1 MSFADTFNRMSVS
14 SRTRAEIYNTLGSL
28 LDNGALLSDSL
39 DKLYA
44 IYSDE
49 GRKPTRAV
57 AAMLYEVKGMVA
69 DGKTFAQAIE
79 PWVSG
84 EEAALIAAGERTG
97 NLRAAFTDALYL
109 ISVRK
114 RIWGAVA
121 GGVVYPVILAIALIV
136 MLKIIAY
143 KVIPALSKTSPAE
156 TWEGPGH
163 LTYLMSYFVQH
174 YGLITLITLL
184 VLLAVVIISL
194 PTKTGTMRYYLDKI
208 PPWSIYRR
216 INGGLFMLALAVL
229 IRSGV
234 KQAEALELLL
244 SNANRYMRERLEAVI
259 YGTTK
264 GLFLGQALLESEFD
278 FPDRRTILL
287 LTILDKLDGFDIAL
301 RRFADDELV
310 RVQQQVEAAMKTFYV
325 VMLALMGLI
334 TAIITLGSFSIQ
346 NSIGNM

>member
-1 MSFADTFNRMSVS
+1 MSLADTFNRMSVS
-14 SRTRAEIYNTLGSL
+14 SRTRAEIYNVLGSL

-39 DKLYA
+39 QKLYD

-49 GRKPTRAV
+49 GRKPTRAT
-57 AAMLYEVKGMVA
+57 AAMLYEVKGMVE

-79 PWVSG
+79 AWVSP

-97 NLRAAFTDALYL
+97 NLRAAFKDALYL
-109 ISVRK
+109 ISVRS
-114 RIWGAVA
+114 RIWGSVA
-121 GGVVYPVILAIALIV
+121 GGVVYPIILAIALVV

-156 TWEGPGH
+156 TWEGAGH

-174 YGLITLITLL
+174 YGLVSLILTCILIA
-184 VLLAVVIISL
+184 AVIVSL
-194 PTKTGTMRYYLDKI
+194 PIMTGTPRYYADKL

-244 SNANRYMRERLEAVI
+244 SNANRYMRERLEAAI

-287 LTILDKLDGFDIAL
+287 LTILDKLDGFDVAL

-310 RVQQQVEAAMKTFYV
+310 RVQKQVEASMKTFYV
-325 VMLALMGLI
+325 AMLALMGLI
-334 TAIITLGSFSIQ
+334 TALITLGSFAIQ
-346 NSIGNM
+346 NSIGNT